1 MKKYSLSVIMPALN
15 EEKNIEKAV
24 TDTINALKKHAI
36 NGEII
41 IVNDG
46 STDNTANIA
55 QELSQKFDNIKIIT
69 HKFPQ
74 GIGSSVWEGFNSSQ
88 KDIVVMFPAD
98 NENDPDDALRFFDLM
113 DNVDILVPFIH
124 NIEVRD
130 KTRRLISAIYNFII
144 NMTFGIK
151 LNYHNGTTLY
161 RRAILND
168 IELSNF
174 GFFYQ
179 AEMLIKLIRKGY
191 LFAEVPNYLGQRA
204 NGKSKALTGKSF
216 MQTAGGYLNLAYTIH
231 IKALE
236 TKKNY
241 QKLHPESV
249 TYLRNLEFE
258 NKLNDC
264 GEYASSK

>member
-15 EEKNIEKAV
+15 EEKNIKKAV
-24 TDTINALKKHAI
+24 TDTLTALNKHEI
-36 NGEII
+36 DGEII
-41 IVNDG
+41 IINDG
-46 STDNTANIA
+46 STDNTANIV
-55 QELSQKFDNIKIIT
+55 QELSKNIDNLKIIT
-69 HKFPQ
+69 HKKPE
-74 GIGSSVWEGFNSSQ
+74 GIGRSVWDGIKSSE
-88 KDIVVMFPAD
+88 KDIVVYFPAD

-130 KTRRLISAIYNFII
+130 KIRRLISAIYNFII

-161 RRAILND
+161 RRVILND

-179 AEMLIKLIRKGY
+179 AEILIKLIRKGY